1 MRLKEL
7 LQAKREEILRVC
19 AKYGAHNVRVFGS
32 VVRAAQEGFGSLAR
46 TSSICYNLELRRRH
60 AKRS

>member
-19 AKYGAHNVRVFGS
+19 AKYDAHNVRVFGS
-32 VVRAAQEGFGSLAR
+32 VVRAAQEGFGRVAR
-46 TSSICYNLELRRRH
+46 TSSSFVII
-60 AKRS
+60 